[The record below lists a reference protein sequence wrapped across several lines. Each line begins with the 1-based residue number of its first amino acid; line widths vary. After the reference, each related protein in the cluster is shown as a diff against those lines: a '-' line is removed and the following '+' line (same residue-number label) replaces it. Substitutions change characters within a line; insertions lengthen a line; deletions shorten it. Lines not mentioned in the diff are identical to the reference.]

1 MSAAA
6 QPSNLSIR
14 LLTVGVL
21 GPLLLWLLFAGPA
34 WGWAL
39 LMAAA
44 AGQASYELLSMTH
57 PLDRLSRLMGAVL
70 TSALTFATYL
80 GQDDPRLSFTVLV
93 LVVLVMALLPLGRLG
108 QIETA
113 ALRMLGG
120 VAAPV
125 YVGLAMGCLALLR
138 LPTIGGSWWILLTL
152 MIAWMGD
159 TGGYAFGRLWGKTKL
174 YEAVSPKKT
183 VEGLVGSVI
192 FSGASAVAA
201 SLIYLDDLS
210 ILHAA
215 ALGVLGAL
223 LGLLGDL
230 AESLIKR
237 STGVKD
243 SGGILPGHGGMFDRI
258 DALLVV
264 AAMVYLDRLW
274 FA

>member
-1 MSAAA
+1 MASRST
-6 QPSNLSIR
+6 PSNLGVR

-21 GPLLLWLLFAGPA
+21 GPLLLWLLFGGPE

-39 LMAAA
+39 LVTVA
-44 AGQASYELLSMTH
+44 AGQAAYELLSMTH
-57 PLDRLSRLMGAVL
+57 PLDRLSRSLGALL

-80 GQDDPRLSFTVLV
+80 GQGDPRLSFTVLV
-93 LVVLVMALLPLGRLG
+93 AVVVTMALLPLARLG
-108 QIETA
+108 AIETA

-125 YVGLAMGCLALLR
+125 YVGLTMGCLALLR
-138 LPTIGGSWWILLTL
+138 LDTVGGPWWILLTL

-159 TGGYAFGRLWGKTKL
+159 TGGYVFGRIWGKTKL

-183 VEGLVGSVI
+183 VEGLVGSVV
-192 FSGASAVAA
+192 FSTGSAIAA

-210 ILHAA
+210 LPHAIA
-215 ALGVLGAL
+215 LGAL
-223 LGLLGDL
+223 GAFLGLLGDL
-230 AESLIKR
+230 TESLIKR

-243 SGGILPGHGGMFDRI
+243 SGAILPGHGGMFDRI

-264 AAMVYLDRLW
+264 AALVYLDRLW